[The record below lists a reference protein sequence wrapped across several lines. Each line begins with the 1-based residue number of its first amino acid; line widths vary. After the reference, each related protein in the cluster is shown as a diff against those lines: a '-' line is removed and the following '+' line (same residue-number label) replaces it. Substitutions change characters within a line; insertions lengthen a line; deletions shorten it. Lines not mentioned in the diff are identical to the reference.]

1 VTPGRS
7 LSVQWRP
14 APANAKGKNRQKKKE
29 RNNPGRVAKPPEAEG
44 RDKLEASPFRSRSS
58 SASRSRTPRRKRK
71 ASIVK
76 EKNQSSMTPSGNHS
90 HGGEKKEAQE
100 SSEHRSRRR
109 RSESIRN
116 VDESCRGEIA
126 ATHLTFERSCGG
138 PGDGWGGRRGRVL
151 VVGSERREGLELGVV
166 RLDWTPCVPG
176 RQSVKLYL
184 PEIAAHVKGA
194 VSYHTASFRS
204 SPPPYR
210 PPSAFATCMQ
220 EGIYMDAN
228 CPPT

>member
-1 VTPGRS
+1 MEASPR
-7 LSVQWRP
+7 
-14 APANAKGKNRQKKKE
+14 KRQGQEQTKKKE

-176 RQSVKLYL
+176 RQSVSFSFLKSLL
-184 PEIAAHVKGA
+184 MSRAPSPTIPHPSVLHHHRIA
-194 VSYHTASFRS
+194 
-204 SPPPYR
+204 PPPRLQHVCRRVY
-210 PPSAFATCMQ
+210 TWMQ
-220 EGIYMDAN
+220 TAPLPKGLSN
-228 CPPT
+228 KFQS